1 MIQRI
6 QSLWFLLAGV
16 IMGLM
21 IFMPWAAVNNGE
33 NIMLFSFRGFASEGT
48 WCWMPVYWIAPVI
61 AAIVG
66 LLSLGNIFLFNN
78 RTLQVRVC
86 LFNIIL
92 SVLWYAVMA
101 GVVFFAFKK
110 GNMEFGANMFN
121 VLIATAFPLVAII
134 LTWLGMRGVLK
145 DDALVKSL
153 NRLR

>member
-6 QSLWFLLAGV
+6 QSLWFLLSG
-16 IMGLM
+16 IILGLM
-21 IFMPWAAVNNGE
+21 VFMPWVAVNTGSD
-33 NIMLFSFRGFASEGT
+33 IMFFSFKGFGAEGACT
-48 WCWMPVYWIAPVI
+48 LMPAYWIAS
-61 AAIVG
+61 AIVAVVA

-86 LFNIIL
+86 IFNIVL
-92 SVLWYAVMA
+92 LLLWYAVA
-101 GVVFFAFKK
+101 ALLVFFTYK
-110 GNMEFGANMFN
+110 NLDIEFGHNYLAIC
-121 VLIATAFPLVAII
+121 IATVFPFVAAI